1 MGKKFKKLIFFIFIS
16 FAIISAFSCKDK
28 KMPARTVRIAI
39 QPSAA
44 FIPLYIA
51 RFSNQIE
58 DALASKNV
66 TVVWQDFESGP
77 PMNESLAADLTDI
90 GVIGDV
96 PTVRALA
103 GATKMRL
110 VGVPASGPNAYAL
123 LARADNSNF
132 NSYKDL
138 KGKKIATVFGS
149 TGHNFVKKLLE
160 KAGLSFDDIEF
171 INIQAS
177 SAELILSSS
186 TADAVAI
193 WEPNITR
200 LLDKGLAKIVAQG
213 DETDLRGTNGF
224 VVRDEY
230 LADNGDIV
238 SEILN
243 QYALAVKKIPNL
255 DQQMLSKLSKALSIK
270 EELIVPISQ
279 KYDFSVSAGNEDIDA
294 LQDTI
299 SFLVSIQNLH
309 SEYRIAN
316 FVDNSYFNK

>member
-1 MGKKFKKLIFFIFIS
+1 MKKRKLNQKKHQKRNAQDDDQDQKLVEVVFELIDGFLIS
-16 FAIISAFSCKDK
+16 FVLIG
-28 KMPARTVRIAI
+28 
-39 QPSAA
+39 
-44 FIPLYIA
+44 L
-51 RFSNQIE
+51 
-58 DALASKNV
+58 
-66 TVVWQDFESGP
+66 
-77 PMNESLAADLTDI
+77 NE
-90 GVIGDV
+90 
-96 PTVRALA
+96 
-103 GATKMRL
+103 
-110 VGVPASGPNAYAL
+110 
-123 LARADNSNF
+123 
-132 NSYKDL
+132 
-138 KGKKIATVFGS
+138 
-149 TGHNFVKKLLE
+149 HVKKLLE

-230 LADNGDIV
+230 IADNGDIV

>member
-1 MGKKFKKLIFFIFIS
+1 MEKKSNKIVFLIFLS
-16 FAIISAFSCKDK
+16 LAVISAFSCKGK
-28 KMPARTVRIAI
+28 KEPARTVRIAI

-58 DALASKNV
+58 NALAPKNV

-96 PTVRALA
+96 PTVRALG

-123 LARADNSNF
+123 LARADNTDF

-149 TGHNFVKKLLE
+149 TGHNFIKKLLE
-160 KAGLSFDDIEF
+160 KAGLTFDDIEF
-171 INIQAS
+171 VNIQAS
-177 SAELILSSS
+177 SAELILSNS

-213 DETDLRGTNGF
+213 DQTNLRGTNGF

-230 LADNGDIV
+230 IADNGDVI

-255 DQQMLSKLSKALSIK
+255 DPQMLSKLSKALSIK
-270 EELIVPISQ
+270 EEQILPISQ
-279 KYDFSVSAGNEDIDA
+279 KYDFTVSVSNEDIYA

-299 SFLVSIQNLH
+299 TFLVSIQNLQ
-309 SEYRIAN
+309 SEYMVAN
-316 FVDNSYFNK
+316 FVDSGYFNR